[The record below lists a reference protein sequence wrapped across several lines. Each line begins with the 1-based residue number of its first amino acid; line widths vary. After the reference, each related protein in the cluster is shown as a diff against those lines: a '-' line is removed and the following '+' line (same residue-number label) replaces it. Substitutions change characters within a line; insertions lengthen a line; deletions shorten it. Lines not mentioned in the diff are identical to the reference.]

1 MAEIPKTGG
10 IKRMKS
16 CRQLIVLL
24 FLIATLTVPVI
35 AREAFV
41 ITEPLQKKEFI
52 WRLPLQGSVESAHE
66 AKVSPR
72 IPGPIEAIFVKEGD
86 RVEAGITCLFQIDSM
101 KLQKNVEIRKQEM
114 EVARY
119 SLKEKQT
126 RLKQAQ
132 ADLEKAQMDMTRV
145 RLMWEDNSTSK
156 DNLEK
161 AQLKYR
167 VSELSVEHAQAI
179 IDLAGEQFK
188 QAELAVKIA
197 EKDYADSR
205 VFAPMNGI
213 VVSRMQE
220 AGEMAAPGKPILV
233 IKDPD
238 HIEVVAHLPADYY
251 HSVITGS
258 TTALISTSGED
269 SAEAIISFKSPVI
282 NPALRT
288 FQIKC
293 QYPGRATRMIP
304 GELANIVVVLSRR
317 QGHAVPDSAIL
328 NRDGHRVIFTAESG
342 KARMI
347 KVECGLENDGMTEI
361 FSDQLKPETKVIVR
375 GQNMLEEGQAI
386 SIRNGGR

>member
-1 MAEIPKTGG
+1 
-10 IKRMKS
+10 MKS
-16 CRQLIVLL
+16 RRQYVVLL
-24 FLIATLTVPVI
+24 FLITILTVPAI
-35 AREAFV
+35 AREAV
-41 ITEPLQKKEFI
+41 VVTESLQRKEFI
-52 WRLPLQGSVESAHE
+52 WRLPVQGSVESSHE

-72 IPGPIEAIFVKEGD
+72 IPGPIEAIFVNEGD
-86 RVEAGITCLFQIDSM
+86 RVEAGSTCLFQIDSM

-132 ADLEKAQMDMTRV
+132 ADLDKAQMDMVRV

-167 VSELSVEHAQAI
+167 VSELAVEHAQAI
-179 IDLAGEQFK
+179 IDLAGEQLK
-188 QAELAVKIA
+188 QAELAVRIA

-213 VVSRMQE
+213 VVSRLQE

-238 HIEVVAHLPADYY
+238 HIEVVAHIPADYY

-258 TTALISTSGED
+258 TTALISTGGKDRTEV
-269 SAEAIISFKSPVI
+269 EISFKSPVI

-293 QYPGRATRMIP
+293 RYPAMAARMIP
-304 GELANIVVVLSRR
+304 GELADIVVILSRR
-317 QGHAVPDSAIL
+317 EGFSVPDSAIL
-328 NRDGHRVIFTAESG
+328 NRNGHRVIFAAESG
-342 KARMI
+342 RAQMI

-361 FSDQLKPETKVIVR
+361 FSDRLTPDTQVIVR